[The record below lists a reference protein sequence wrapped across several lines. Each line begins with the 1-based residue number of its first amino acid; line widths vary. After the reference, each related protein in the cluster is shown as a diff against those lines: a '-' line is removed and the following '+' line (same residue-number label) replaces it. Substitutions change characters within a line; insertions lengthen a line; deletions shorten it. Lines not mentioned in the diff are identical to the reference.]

1 MAVEM
6 VMGMEAIME
15 AITETAVAMEAM
27 MITGT
32 AMEVITATRIPDQ
45 DPGPTVEIPAIPDLT
60 QRRQQ
65 LLSSPSLPPQE

>member
-6 VMGMEAIME
+6 VM
-15 AITETAVAMEAM
+15 AMEAM
-27 MITGT
+27 MVTGT
-32 AMEVITATRIPDQ
+32 AMEVISATRIPDQ
-45 DPGPTVEIPAIPDLT
+45 DPAPTVEIPAIPDLT